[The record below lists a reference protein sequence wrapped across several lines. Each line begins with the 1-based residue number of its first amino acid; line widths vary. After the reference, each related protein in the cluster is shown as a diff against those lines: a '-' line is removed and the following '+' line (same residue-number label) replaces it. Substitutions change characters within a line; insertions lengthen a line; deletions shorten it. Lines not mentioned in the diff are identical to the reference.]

1 MGFGPDTLSCS
12 RANNGYVNLLSMLNR
27 LFAASLAFCAVTFA
41 VGGSGAW
48 TVAAE
53 PAASEKSVYDREKLE
68 ELYRQLG
75 AAPNPAEAQK
85 LNDRIWRLWTE
96 GPDERAGEQIQQIFR
111 YRRWREL
118 DRALEIANELIERLP
133 NYAEGWNQK
142 ATILFEMGR
151 FDESLAVIEQVLARE
166 PKHFGALAG
175 KAIILLRQGRVKLG
189 QKALRRAVEI
199 HPFLAERRF
208 LVEPPGER
216 I

>member
-1 MGFGPDTLSCS
+1 MVTRLVTVVLAACLALS
-12 RANNGYVNLLSMLNR
+12 AGALTP
-27 LFAASLAFCAVTFA
+27 FAAQER
-41 VGGSGAW
+41 GAQQN
-48 TVAAE
+48 
-53 PAASEKSVYDREKLE
+53 SVYDRDKLE
-68 ELYRQLG
+68 ALYRRLKR
-75 AAPNPAEAQK
+75 AETPAEAQK

-96 GPDERAGEQIQQIFR
+96 GPDARAGEQIRKIFR
-111 YRRWREL
+111 YRRTRNL
-118 DRALEIANELIERLP
+118 RKALEVANALIERLP

-151 FDESLAVIEQVLARE
+151 LDQSLMVIEEVLARE

-208 LVEPPGER
+208 LADPSGDP